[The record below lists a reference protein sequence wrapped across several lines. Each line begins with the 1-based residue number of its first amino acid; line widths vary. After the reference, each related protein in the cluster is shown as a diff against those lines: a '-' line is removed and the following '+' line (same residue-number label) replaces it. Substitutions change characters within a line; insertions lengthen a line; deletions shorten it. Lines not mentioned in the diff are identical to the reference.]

1 MDVGCNSFYI
11 HFKLHRVFRVFGT
24 SSNNSSLNE
33 YVDTRYISRDTRVIL
48 FYPGNLTGTRVSE
61 YLAQVVALAKTATA
75 VCSTN
80 VRERLNRE
88 RADGFRRTFVSRLD
102 NRNRRKIV
110 IGSVVNGAISLVACF
125 LAVKLVGSSLTTIQV
140 RRQWNEM
147 ICKKTG
153 GEWYPPAAI
162 NQRTAALMN
171 LPENRGLGNRFL
183 FASAF
188 QRPRTTPPSA
198 PFQRV
203 HARPSLNPRNPRR
216 ANESTSKQMNGA
228 REGFGPSLSLSLSL
242 SQLAP
247 PSFDRNDRAAYQRK
261 VCRFQALLPPAPFFR
276 IDKRN
281 ETKRNGHYERLREK
295 VARERVLEV
304 TTFH

>member
-140 RRQWNEM
+140 RRQ
-147 ICKKTG
+147 
-153 GEWYPPAAI
+153 
-162 NQRTAALMN
+162 
-171 LPENRGLGNRFL
+171 
-183 FASAF
+183 
-188 QRPRTTPPSA
+188 
-198 PFQRV
+198 
-203 HARPSLNPRNPRR
+203 
-216 ANESTSKQMNGA
+216 
-228 REGFGPSLSLSLSL
+228 
-242 SQLAP
+242 
-247 PSFDRNDRAAYQRK
+247 
-261 VCRFQALLPPAPFFR
+261 
-276 IDKRN
+276 
-281 ETKRNGHYERLREK
+281 
-295 VARERVLEV
+295 
-304 TTFH
+304 